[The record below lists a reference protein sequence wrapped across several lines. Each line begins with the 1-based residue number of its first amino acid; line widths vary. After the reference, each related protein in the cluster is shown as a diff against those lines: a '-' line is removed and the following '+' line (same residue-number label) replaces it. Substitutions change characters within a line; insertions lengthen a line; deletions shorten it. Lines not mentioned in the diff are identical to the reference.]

1 VAPPGEA
8 SVEILDERPQGA
20 GARLSPAAAVA
31 LLAAAGLGSAFVSDW
46 FINALSPAIAQ
57 LGISKAFAGLVIVA
71 IAGNAV
77 EHVVGIQMAYRNR
90 ADLAISVVLNG
101 SLQVALALIPVL
113 VIVSLLAPAPLT
125 LVLSPLLVAAVALS
139 AVLAA
144 VIVFDGESNWLEGLA
159 LVGLY
164 LIIAASVWFGPP
176 VKA

>member
-1 VAPPGEA
+1 MSVSPVGGRFGGGVGRISGKGDEELCPPLG
-8 SVEILDERPQGA
+8 VEPLGPGHAPQGQA
-20 GARLSPAAAVA
+20 QDQGGDVDLALADVA
-31 LLAAAGLGSAFVSDW
+31 LRRLL
-46 FINALSPAIAQ
+46 
-57 LGISKAFAGLVIVA
+57 
-71 IAGNAV
+71 AV

>member
-1 VAPPGEA
+1 MQRSPPT
-8 SVEILDERPQGA
+8 IWRPRTFGRSLAVSA
-20 GARLSPAAAVA
+20 GAAA
-31 LLAAAGLGSAFVSDW
+31 LVSDW
-46 FINALSPAIAQ
+46 FVEALRPAMAS
-57 LGISKAFAGLVIVA
+57 LGLSEAFVGLVIVA

>member
-1 VAPPGEA
+1 LRPAMA
-8 SVEILDERPQGA
+8 SLG
-20 GARLSPAAAVA
+20 LSE
-31 LLAAAGLGSAFVSDW
+31 AFV
-46 FINALSPAIAQ
+46 
-57 LGISKAFAGLVIVA
+57 GLVIVA

-176 VKA
+176 IKA